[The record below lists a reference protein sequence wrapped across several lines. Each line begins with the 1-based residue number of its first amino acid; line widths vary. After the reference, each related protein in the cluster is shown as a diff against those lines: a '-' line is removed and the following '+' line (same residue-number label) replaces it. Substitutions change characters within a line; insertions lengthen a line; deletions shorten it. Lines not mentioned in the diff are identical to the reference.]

1 MDPFLQILN
10 SAIARTDNTPQTTPP
25 PPVSPEPVLTPLA
38 SASAPDDFLSLAR
51 ARRSFYRLGKTL
63 PIDEEKVVEIIKE
76 AIRQAPSAFNSQ
88 SSRALIL
95 LGKEHDRFW
104 QLVRA
109 QLRNVIPAESFHA
122 TSDKLDGF
130 TAAAGSVLFFED
142 QAVVTALQKQY
153 IAYADN
159 FPLWSEQS
167 SGIAQYAVWLAL
179 AEKQIGANLQHY
191 NPLIDVDVRAA
202 WNIPDSWKLRAE
214 MNFGNINAPADE
226 KTFIDD
232 DKRFIVAR

>member
-1 MDPFLQILN
+1 MDPFQQILK
-10 SAIARTDNTPQTTPP
+10 STLARTESAPQSVPAP
-25 PPVSPEPVLTPLA
+25 ILPEPERTPWAA
-38 SASAPDDFLSLAR
+38 SVSAEDFLSLAK
-51 ARRSFYRLGKTL
+51 ARRTIYTLGKDL
-63 PIDEEKVVEIIKE
+63 PIAEETVIDLIKE

-104 QLVRA
+104 ALVRE
-109 QLRNVIPAESFHA
+109 QLRKVIPAESFHA

-130 TAAAGSVLFFED
+130 SAAAGSVLFFED
-142 QAVVTALQKQY
+142 QEVVTALQRQY
-153 IAYADN
+153 IAYADH
-159 FPLWSEQS
+159 FPVWSEQS

-179 AEKQIGANLQHY
+179 AEKSIGANLQHY
-191 NPLIDVDVRAA
+191 NPLIDMDVRQA
-202 WNIPDSWKLRAE
+202 WNIPESWKLRAE
-214 MNFGNINAPADE
+214 MNFGGIVTAADE

>member
-1 MDPFLQILN
+1 MDPFQQILK
-10 SAIARTDNTPQTTPP
+10 STLARTESAPQTTAPP
-25 PPVSPEPVLTPLA
+25 TLPETERVPWAATVTA
-38 SASAPDDFLSLAR
+38 EDFLALAKV
-51 ARRSFYRLGKTL
+51 RRTIYTL
-63 PIDEEKVVEIIKE
+63 SKDLPVTEETVIDTIKE

-104 QLVRA
+104 GLVRE
-109 QLRNVIPAESFHA
+109 QLRKVIPAESFHA

-142 QAVVTALQKQY
+142 QEVVTALQRQY

-159 FPLWSEQS
+159 FPIWSEQS

-179 AEKQIGANLQHY
+179 TEKSIGANLQHY
-191 NPLIDVDVRAA
+191 NPLIDQDVRET
-202 WNIPDSWKLRAE
+202 WNIPPSWKLRAE
-214 MNFGNINAPADE
+214 MNFGSIIAPADE
-226 KTFIDD
+226 KSWIDD
-232 DKRFIVAR
+232 DRRFIVAR

>member
-10 SAIARTDNTPQTTPP
+10 SA
-25 PPVSPEPVLTPLA
+25 
-38 SASAPDDFLSLAR
+38 LAR
-51 ARRSFYRLGKTL
+51 ADNHPPAAPTPVAPEPTLIPQATFSAPEDFLALARMRRTIYRLGKSL
-63 PIDEEKVVEIIKE
+63 PVADDKVVDTIKE
-76 AIRQAPSAFNSQ
+76 AIRQAPSAFNAQ

-104 QLVRA
+104 ELVRE
-109 QLRNVIPAESFHA
+109 QLRRVIPAESFHA

-130 TAAAGSVLFFED
+130 GAAAGSVLFFED
-142 QAVVTALQKQY
+142 QSVISALQRQY
-153 IAYADN
+153 IAWAEH

-179 AEKQIGANLQHY
+179 AEKQIGANVQHY
-191 NPLIDVDVRAA
+191 NPLIDDDVRAA
-202 WNIPDSWKLRAE
+202 WDIPASWKLRAQ
-214 MNFGNINAPADE
+214 MNFGNIVALADE
-226 KTFIDD
+226 KSVIDD